1 MDSVGASHMLSEKPR
16 EITVQIPLEVRYIDV
31 DRSEWSENFIRRQ
44 VQRLERYADDIIS
57 CRVTVSRPHR
67 RQQTGQPYHVLVE
80 VTLPQQIDLA
90 ARAEPVE
97 VPTESKLR
105 NVIRDAFRAM
115 ERQLIKARNVRRGDV
130 KFHDVPHALVFKLL
144 PEEGYGF
151 LKSPEG
157 EEIYFHRNA
166 VLHDDFDRLTL
177 GTEVRYEA
185 ELGEDGLQ
193 ATSLQ
198 IVNKPGVRATPN
210 TPSRTDL
217 PADWQP

>member
-1 MDSVGASHMLSEKPR
+1 MQV
-16 EITVQIPLEVRYIDV
+16 PLEIRFHDV
-31 DRSEWSENFIRRQ
+31 DRSDWSENFIQRQ
-44 VQRLERYADDIIS
+44 VERLERYVDDIIS

-67 RQQTGQPYHVLVE
+67 RQRTGQPYQVMVE
-80 VTLPQQIDLA
+80 VTLPPQHVLA
-90 ARAEPVE
+90 ATVEPVE
-97 VPTESKLR
+97 VPGSAELR

-115 ERQLIKARNVRRGDV
+115 ERQLIRIKELREGTVKQREEAR
-130 KFHDVPHALVFKLL
+130 ALVFKLL

-166 VLHDDFDRLTL
+166 VLHDDFDRLAL

-185 ELGEDGLQ
+185 ELGDAGLQ

-198 IVNKPGVRATPN
+198 IINKPGVRARPDE
-210 TPSRTDL
+210 PSATEL
-217 PADWQP
+217 PADWRP